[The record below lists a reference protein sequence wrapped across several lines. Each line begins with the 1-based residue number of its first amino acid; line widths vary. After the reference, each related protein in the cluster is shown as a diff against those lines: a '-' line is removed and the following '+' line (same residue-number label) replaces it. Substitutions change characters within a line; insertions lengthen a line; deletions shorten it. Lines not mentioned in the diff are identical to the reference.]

1 MSIFEC
7 AWHPEQ
13 AAALASI
20 MTDLQLEVFSLRKAE
35 PALQGLLGQVL
46 LLYRA
51 ARRPDWHV
59 VTSLLA
65 AVGHMRQVVLVT
77 PRRGVQSKQ

>member
-1 MSIFEC
+1 M
-7 AWHPEQ
+7 WHSEQ

-46 LLYRA
+46 
-51 ARRPDWHV
+51 P
-59 VTSLLA
+59 VTWCNYSD
-65 AVGHMRQVVLVT
+65 VGLR
-77 PRRGVQSKQ
+77 